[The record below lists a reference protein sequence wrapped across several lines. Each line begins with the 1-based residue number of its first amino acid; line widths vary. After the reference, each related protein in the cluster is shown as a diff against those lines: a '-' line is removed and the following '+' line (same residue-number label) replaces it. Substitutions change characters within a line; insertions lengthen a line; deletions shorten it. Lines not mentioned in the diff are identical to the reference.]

1 MGKIIDILERF
12 GIIASDAQAEDFEKW
27 MVNFTWS
34 KYNDDKMNQR
44 IIIENKVKSLG
55 LRFSNGTVGKEYSAQ
70 FIIPNELVDDVWIE
84 GFEELGLSAS
94 LKVSP
99 LSSSLINNSVS
110 NAINLLYFSALK

>member
-27 MVNFTWS
+27 MVNFTWL

-55 LRFSNGTVGKEYSAQ
+55 LRFSNGTVGKE
-70 FIIPNELVDDVWIE
+70 
-84 GFEELGLSAS
+84 
-94 LKVSP
+94 
-99 LSSSLINNSVS
+99 
-110 NAINLLYFSALK
+110 